1 MRRLI
6 AYITTALAMLLAIGV
21 AATPVITKLNA
32 GREFTSSTN
41 YREIVFNIA
50 ENDSSKKNK
59 TRSSEV
65 ASEIQTR
72 LDNYN
77 VEDYSVKVQGED
89 KVAVAFAASKDE
101 FNYAA
106 KYLSFSGGN
115 FSFVGSN
122 GTIKNGGDLFKTD
135 DIHIEYKGDANV
147 PTIVIPVTSKGK
159 KYINDLRKEMKIED
173 KKDDDSNKAAPIKRD
188 GESGEGGESSTDEP
202 KNIIY
207 LWSNLDESREEGYE
221 LLVSGNDPISREKV
235 LMGFDAE
242 NIWYEDSKEEK
253 TEIFF
258 VCANAKEDDK
268 TQLDISK
275 LKDDNARAN
284 YLLNMLKASKYEF
297 ELSCSSTNIS
307 KEGFD
312 YYTNARVLTASGESL
327 IDLGNSANIKMSKTF
342 IATAIAVVIIS
353 LLLVVYFRVNALAMI
368 ATSLGTLFLTLVSF
382 TSMHVIFNI
391 PAVIGF
397 VILAGGVLFGE
408 IFYASRFKEEVY
420 KGRSIKKANQEASK
434 KSNLVT
440 IDSSIVLAF
449 SGLMMYALGG
459 TALKPLGVVL
469 FFGAVF
475 TLLMNLLVFK
485 LLMYLVTNSTN
496 LQSKYKVFNIDE
508 EKVPNIMATEEKP
521 TYEAPYE
528 KTDFTKKKSLFAI
541 ILGALSAG
549 ALACIVAFGII
560 SPSHSPLNVEKA
572 TSDTTVVYVSVSK
585 EGKSQLENTKSFWT
599 AVLDD
604 TGYKYDDIKDNI
616 SGKTDKTVSQYTYE
630 SELIQKTDEYYYF
643 TITLDEKLSSDAIN
657 KLQSKLNENLYDV
670 FTSDHDGL
678 TTASVRNSKE
688 LTYAPNQGLVAL
700 ATGLSIVGVTL
711 YFAFRFRPSR
721 AVALLVTTTGATLI
735 SYGAIVAMRFI
746 GTTAIT
752 SVAMPLVAVTM
763 MLASLFYFSTEKAM
777 LKEGHL
783 ELTPEVRKETMVKA
797 LGKSAGPLFVF
808 VLISLYVA
816 INFFGFGLEN
826 TVMLFASAII
836 GEVVAVIMLL
846 TILGPLADVL
856 GKVFGKIRLPKFKF
870 LQKEKEVKKVA
881 KRNSSEPEETIF
893 IGIND

>member
-21 AATPVITKLNA
+21 AATPVITRINA
-32 GREFTSSTN
+32 GREFTSSTD
-41 YREIVFNIA
+41 YREIVFNVDSN
-50 ENDSSKKNK
+50 ESSKKNK
-59 TRSSEV
+59 IRSDEV
-65 ASEIQTR
+65 AAEMRKR

-77 VEDYSVKVQGED
+77 IEDYSVKVQGDD
-89 KVAVAFAASKDE
+89 KVAVAFAANSSE

-106 KYLSFSGGN
+106 KYLSFSGGD

-122 GTIKNGGDLFKTD
+122 GTIKNGGDLFKTS

-147 PTIVIPVTSKGK
+147 PTIVMPVTTKAK
-159 KYINDLRKEMKIED
+159 KYIKDLCKEMGVEE
-173 KKDDDSNKAAPIKRD
+173 KKDDDSSKAGPIKRD
-188 GESGEGGESSTDEP
+188 GESEESSTDTP

-207 LWSNLDESREEGYE
+207 LWSNLDESREEGYD
-221 LLVSGNDPISREKV
+221 LLVSGNDPVSREKV

-242 NIWYEDSKEEK
+242 NIWYEDSKEK
-253 TEIFF
+253 QTEIFF
-258 VCANAKEDDK
+258 VCAKAKEDDN
-268 TQLDISK
+268 TQLDISG

-284 YLLNMLKASKYEF
+284 YLVNMLKASKYEF
-297 ELSCSSTNIS
+297 DLSCSSVNIS
-307 KEGFD
+307 KEGYD
-312 YYTNARVLTASGESL
+312 YYKNARILSASGESL
-327 IDLGNSANIKMSKTF
+327 LDLGTIANIKMSKTF
-342 IATAIAVVIIS
+342 IATAIAIVIIA

-382 TSMHVIFNI
+382 TSMHVLFNI

-440 IDSSIVLAF
+440 IDSAIVLAF

-459 TALKPLGVVL
+459 SALKPLGVVL

-475 TLLMNLLVFK
+475 VLLMNLLVFK

-496 LQSKYKVFNIDE
+496 LQQKYKVFNIDE
-508 EKVPNIMATEEKP
+508 EKVPNILVTEEKP
-521 TYEAPYE
+521 AYEAPYE

-541 ILGALSAG
+541 ICGALSAA
-549 ALACIVAFGII
+549 ALACIVTFGII

-572 TSDTTVVYVSVSK
+572 TSDTTVVYVSISE
-585 EGKSQLENTKSFWT
+585 EGKSKLDNFDGFWT
-599 AVLDD
+599 QVFDG
-604 TGYKYDDIKDNI
+604 TSYKYNDVKNSI
-616 SGKTDKTVSQYTYE
+616 SGKTDKPVSQYVYE
-630 SELIQKTDEYYYF
+630 SETEQHTDNFYYF
-643 TITLDEKLSSDAIN
+643 TVTLDENLSSI
-657 KLQSKLNENLYDV
+657 KLGDLEDKLNDNLYTI
-670 FTSDHDGL
+670 FLTDHDGL
-678 TTASVRNSKE
+678 TKATVRNSKE
-688 LTYAPNQGLVAL
+688 LTYAPNQGFVAL

-735 SYGAIVAMRFI
+735 SYGAIVAMRFV

-752 SVAMPLVAVTM
+752 SVAMPLVAITM
-763 MLASLFYFSTEKAM
+763 MLASIFYFSTEKAM

-783 ELTPEVRKETMVKA
+783 ELTPEVRKEMMVKA
-797 LGKSAGPLFVF
+797 LGKSAGPLFIF

-836 GEVVAVIMLL
+836 GEIVAVIMLL
-846 TILGPLADVL
+846 TLLGPLSDVL
-856 GKVFGKIRLPKFKF
+856 GKLFGKIHLPKLKF
-870 LQKEKEVKKVA
+870 LQKDKEVKKQT